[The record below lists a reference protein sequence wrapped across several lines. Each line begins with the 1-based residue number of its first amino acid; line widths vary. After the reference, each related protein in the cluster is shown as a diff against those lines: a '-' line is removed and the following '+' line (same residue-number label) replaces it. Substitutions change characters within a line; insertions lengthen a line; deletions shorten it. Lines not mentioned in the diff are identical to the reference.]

1 MADSAKAE
9 KGKRP
14 QEPESL
20 LKKRK
25 ASEEQKARRA
35 KAALLNKNRSRSKR
49 KVMFQ
54 RAEKY
59 IKEYRAKERTEIRL
73 AREAKKHDNFYVP
86 PEPKTAFV
94 VRIRGINGVHPRP
107 RKVMQLFRLLQM
119 NNGVFVKLNKVT
131 INMLRIAEPY
141 LAWGCPNLKS
151 VRELMCKRGYGK
163 VDGRRIPLTDNAIIE
178 EKLGKD
184 GIICMEDLI
193 HEIFTAGPNFRNA
206 SNFLWPFKLNTP
218 IGGWTK
224 KRNHFVDGGDFGNRE
239 DKLNVLLKR
248 MI

>member
-1 MADSAKAE
+1 MADSAEAE

-14 QEPESL
+14 QVPESL

-35 KAALLNKNRSRSKR
+35 KAALLNRMRSRSKR

-73 AREAKKHDNFYVP
+73 AREAKKHNNFYVP
-86 PEPKTAFV
+86 PEPKLTFV
-94 VRIRGINGVHPRP
+94 VRICGINGVHPRP

-119 NNGVFVKLNKVT
+119 NNGVSVKLNKAT

-141 LAWGCPNLKS
+141 LTWGYPNLKS
-151 VRELMCKRGYGK
+151 VLELVYKRGYGK
-163 VDGRRIPLTDNAIIE
+163 VDGWRIPLTDNAIIE

-184 GIICMEDLI
+184 G
-193 HEIFTAGPNFRNA
+193 R
-206 SNFLWPFKLNTP
+206 
-218 IGGWTK
+218 
-224 KRNHFVDGGDFGNRE
+224 
-239 DKLNVLLKR
+239 
-248 MI
+248 